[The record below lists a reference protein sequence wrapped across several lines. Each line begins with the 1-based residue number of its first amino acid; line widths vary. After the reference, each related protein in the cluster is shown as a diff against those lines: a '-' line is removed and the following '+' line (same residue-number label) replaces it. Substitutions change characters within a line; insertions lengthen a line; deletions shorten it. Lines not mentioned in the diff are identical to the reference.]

1 VFLLKM
7 KNANGLLK
15 GKETW
20 KEFDSCP
27 VIGGAADNSSSS
39 GY

>member
-1 VFLLKM
+1 LLKL

-15 GKETW
+15 GRETW
-20 KEFDSCP
+20 REYDSCP
-27 VIGGAADNSSSS
+27 VIGGEDQDSPST